1 MDIYI
6 YMYVIR
12 KQRSPNIPCG
22 DEFNQEY
29 YVSNLCREYVPRYMN
44 AIDFINSDKS
54 FHGSEQ
60 YVGIMT
66 VPLQGGEQEKKEYRH
81 KTLSAYYP
89 HLYTLHDYLLS
100 APRSSTSAIISATDS
115 DEYKRL
121 IRETVCACR
130 LPPQDLP
137 SKGEVWGT
145 QQEIVNRVLG
155 EVARRCARE
164 GIKDVLISSDK
175 VSYSLPYFC
184 WTS

>member
-1 MDIYI
+1 MVIYI
-6 YMYVIR
+6 WVIR

-29 YVSNLCREYVPRYMN
+29 YVSTRCPEYVPRYMN
-44 AIDFINSDKS
+44 AIDFINSDKGV
-54 FHGSEQ
+54 FGSEQ

-66 VPLQGGEQEKKEYRH
+66 VPIRMIGEEKKEYRH
-81 KTLSAYYP
+81 KTLSAYFT
-89 HLYTLHDYLLS
+89 HLNTLHDYLLT
-100 APRSSTSAIISATDS
+100 APTSSTSAIISDDDS
-115 DEYKRL
+115 DEYKRF
-121 IRETVCACR
+121 IQETVCACR
-130 LPPQDLP
+130 SAPQDLP
-137 SKGEVWGT
+137 PKREVWGT

-175 VSYSLPYFC
+175 LSYSLPHF

>member
-1 MDIYI
+1 
-6 YMYVIR
+6 VIR

-29 YVSNLCREYVPRYMN
+29 YVSSLCREYVPRYMN
-44 AIDFINSDKS
+44 AIDFINSDK
-54 FHGSEQ
+54 GILDSEQ
-60 YVGIMT
+60 YVGNMT
-66 VPLQGGEQEKKEYRH
+66 LPIQMGREEKKEYRH

-89 HLYTLHDYLLS
+89 HLYTLHDYLLT
-100 APRSSTSAIISATDS
+100 APTSSTSAIISATDS
-115 DEYKRL
+115 DEYERL
-121 IRETVCACR
+121 IQETVCACR
-130 LPPQDLP
+130 QPPQDLP
-137 SKGEVWGT
+137 SKCEVSGT

-175 VSYSLPYFC
+175 VSYSLPCFC